1 MNTLIKLGVAG
12 GLALGS
18 LAAQASIVVP
28 SSSVPGDLVLFADIF
43 NGSTLVATY
52 AGDTGVS
59 VTSVIGGTLASG
71 TKFTDTNLNSFLAQA
86 TTGTTVDWM
95 VGGAGG
101 LNAYSPIYGVTSTG
115 GTFDKTIT
123 GQSGSTLSTWS
134 GTLTGSVLGINA
146 LLGTGSTA
154 TSLLGKD
161 NSSFG
166 INFNPFQ
173 TSTDMSNWG
182 GGTGQVATAGL
193 TTSGPGSLIY
203 AATAANGAGAQAVFT
218 QPYDVSFTSSGL
230 TFTAASTAPV
240 PVPAAVWLLGSGL
253 LGLAG
258 VARRKTTA
266 V

>member
-12 GLALGS
+12 SLALGS

-28 SSSVPGDLVLFADIF
+28 SSSTPGDLVLFADIF

-59 VTSVIGGTLASG
+59 VTSVINGTLASG
-71 TKFTDTNLNSFLAQA
+71 TKFSDANLTSFLAQA

-95 VGGAGG
+95 VGGAGA
-101 LNAYSPIYGVTSTG
+101 LNAGSPTYGVTSTG
-115 GTFDKTIT
+115 GTFNATIT
-123 GQSGSTLSTWS
+123 SQNGSSLTTWS
-134 GTLTGSVLGINA
+134 GTLASQLNTINGLINGSGK
-146 LLGTGSTA
+146 
-154 TSLLGKD
+154 SLLGKD
-161 NSSFG
+161 DSSFG
-166 INFNPFQ
+166 IGFLPFQ
-173 TSTDMSNWG
+173 TSTDLSNWG
-182 GGTGQVATAGL
+182 GGTGEVATAGL

-203 AATAANGAGAQAVFT
+203 ALTAANPLGAPASVVQS
-218 QPYDVSFTSSGL
+218 YDASFTSSGL
-230 TFTAASTAPV
+230 TFSAASTAPV

-266 V
+266 A